1 MNWDGALAG
10 PFNYAVFGFAGTLAS
25 PGLSILLFHRV
36 HAQADTLFPD
46 EPDAQRFDQ
55 LMRMVARSFRVMP
68 LTAAAARLEQH
79 TLPPRSLAITF
90 DDGYADNAEVALP
103 ILKRHGLS
111 ATFFV
116 ATGFLD
122 GGRMWNDSIIE
133 CIRLCA
139 QTEIDLSEF
148 GLGVRAIG
156 TSTERRSCI
165 DELLRQ
171 TKYLDQRAREQAVQR
186 LQATAGVGSLPSVLM
201 MRSAQVQALHRAGME
216 IGAHTVSHPILTSLD
231 AEAARRELTDGRRQ
245 LQEIIDAPVDVVAYP
260 NGKPKRDYDRSHV
273 EMVKRLGFRAAVS
286 TAVGAARAG
295 DDLFQLPR
303 FTPWDRSLLAWSVR
317 LFLNQRAST
326 FDTA

>member
-186 LQATAGVGSLPSVLM
+186 LQATAVGPF
-201 MRSAQVQALHRAGME
+201 
-216 IGAHTVSHPILTSLD
+216 LD
-231 AEAARRELTDGRRQ
+231 AG
-245 LQEIIDAPVDVVAYP
+245 DALIVDVDVADQV
-260 NGKPKRDYDRSHV
+260 RD
-273 EMVKRLGFRAAVS
+273 LGRVRIDPLVLGEKAD
-286 TAVGAARAG
+286 AG
-295 DDLFQLPR
+295 NAEPMNLE
-303 FTPWDRSLLAWSVR
+303 LLLGRYFAP
-317 LFLNQRAST
+317 
-326 FDTA
+326 